1 LKYVLILS
9 SILTVHRLHDKILR
23 STCFE
28 GAKER
33 LKIPAG
39 VKGSSETPGIKAAIA
54 PVSLC
59 TAATTMR
66 TALVLVFLAVAALAA
81 PGPDPSQET
90 KIIGKPLLQCSKQH
104 TYYTDSFYRFL
115 TIDLKIT
122 TAFDVVGQLI
132 TNIQEK
138 LLTNLQN
145 KRLILGVIL
154 L

>member
-1 LKYVLILS
+1 VLILS
-9 SILTVHRLHDKILR
+9 SRLIVHRLHDKILR
-23 STCFE
+23 SARFE

-33 LKIPAG
+33 LKIPSG

-54 PVSLC
+54 PVSSC

-66 TALVLVFLAVAALAA
+66 TALVLVFLATVGLAVSSRV
-81 PGPDPSQET
+81 PSQET
-90 KIIGKPLLQCSKQH
+90 KVIGKPLLQCSKYH

-132 TNIQEK
+132 TNI
-138 LLTNLQN
+138 
-145 KRLILGVIL
+145 
-154 L
+154 